1 MAKQKRADR
10 TSEIPSWSWA
20 TAALG
25 LVFAAASIGF
35 MLYQAFVVD
44 EFAPEIVIE
53 TEAIVPNG
61 NGYLVKIRVTN
72 HGGLVVA
79 DLAVEGTLKDGGEIL
94 ETSGITIDYVPAGS
108 QRKAGLFFTEDPREF
123 SLELRAKSYQ
133 EP

>member
-1 MAKQKRADR
+1 MAKRAKKND
-10 TSEIPSWSWA
+10 EIPFWEWVVGA
-20 TAALG
+20 IG

-53 TEAIVPNG
+53 TEAIVPHG

-79 DLAVEGTLKDGGEIL
+79 GLAVEGTLKDGSEIL
-94 ETSGITIDYVPAGS
+94 ETSEVTIDYVPADS